1 MWYNKRVL
9 IFNYLCM
16 KFLTPILLAIL
27 LVFAILGWIAWSP
40 AISAVCIFLWIF
52 LIALSVRIVQPNT
65 VRTVEFLGKYNRILR
80 QGFHLIVPVLE
91 QTKLQT
97 LFRRNFPVE
106 VQGVTSDNVTAYIGL
121 NVIYYVEDDRNDSMQ
136 WAIYRS
142 IYSIDDH
149 RTMIKSTID
158 EQLRAMIVSFT
169 HKEIF
174 NKREEIWE
182 EIEER
187 LREKLSTF
195 GFRLDSIQV
204 RDVEL
209 DKKVMEAMNKVV
221 ETEKLKEAA
230 MNEAEAK
237 KILQVKEAE
246 AEKESKILL
255 WEGMAGQR
263 MKIAEWFKESVDLI
277 KQTDDSLNAEK
288 VLQFLLDSSRIET
301 LWNIWTRD
309 NSKLIYLNEDLEWR
323 ASKLMSGSELMN

>member
-16 KFLTPILLAIL
+16 KFLTPVLLAVL

-65 VRTVEFLGKYNRILR
+65 VRTVEFLGKYNRVLR

-301 LWNIWTRD
+301 LGNIWAKD
-309 NSKLIYLNEDLEWR
+309 NSKIIYLNEDLEWR

>member
-1 MWYNKRVL
+1 MKMLVPVL
-9 IFNYLCM
+9 LVIF
-16 KFLTPILLAIL
+16 ILLSIVFPPLAVVFVPLAIL
-27 LVFAILGWIAWSP
+27 IVVWW
-40 AISAVCIFLWIF
+40 
-52 LIALSVRIVQPNT
+52 VRIVQPNT
-65 VRTVEFLGKYNRILR
+65 VRTVEFLWKYTRILR
-80 QGFHLIVPVLE
+80 PGFHIIIPIVE
-91 QTKLQT
+91 QTRHQNL
-97 LFRRNFPVE
+97 RRVNLWVE
-106 VQGVTSDNVTAYIGL
+106 VQWVTSDNVTAYIGL
-121 NVIYYVEDDRNDSMQ
+121 NVIYFVEDDHDDSMS

-142 IYSIDDH
+142 VYSIDDH

-158 EQLRAMIVSFT
+158 EQLRAMIVWFS

-174 NKREEIWE
+174 NKREEIGE

-187 LREKLSTF
+187 LRQKLWTF
-195 GFRLDSIQV
+195 GYKLDSIQV

-209 DKKVMEAMNKVV
+209 EKKVMDAMNKVV

-263 MKIAEWFKESVDLI
+263 MKIAEWFKESVDMI
-277 KQTDDSLNAEK
+277 RRTDDSLNAEK

-301 LWNIWTRD
+301 LGNIGAKD

-323 ASKLMSGSELMN
+323 SSKLISGSDLMQ

>member
-1 MWYNKRVL
+1 MWYNKDVL

-65 VRTVEFLGKYNRILR
+65 VRTVEFLGKYNRVLR

-301 LWNIWTRD
+301 LGNIWAKD
-309 NSKLIYLNEDLEWR
+309 NSKIIYLNDDLEWR
-323 ASKLMSGSELMN
+323 ASKLMSGSEIMN

>member
-106 VQGVTSDNVTAYIGL
+106 VQWVTSDNVTAYIGL

-323 ASKLMSGSELMN
+323 ASKLMSGSEIMN

>member
-65 VRTVEFLGKYNRILR
+65 VRTVEFLGKYNRVLR

>member
-1 MWYNKRVL
+1 MLVPVL
-9 IFNYLCM
+9 LVIF
-16 KFLTPILLAIL
+16 ILLSIVFPPLAVVFVPLAIL
-27 LVFAILGWIAWSP
+27 IVVWW
-40 AISAVCIFLWIF
+40 
-52 LIALSVRIVQPNT
+52 VRIVQPNT
-65 VRTVEFLGKYNRILR
+65 VRTVEFLWKYTRILR
-80 QGFHLIVPVLE
+80 PGFHIIIPIVE
-91 QTKLQT
+91 QTRHQNL
-97 LFRRNFPVE
+97 RRVNLWVE
-106 VQGVTSDNVTAYIGL
+106 VQWVTSDNVTAYIGL
-121 NVIYYVEDDRNDSMQ
+121 NVIYFVEDDHDDSMS

-142 IYSIDDH
+142 VYSIDDH

-158 EQLRAMIVSFT
+158 EQLRAMIVWFS

-174 NKREEIWE
+174 NKREEIGE

-187 LREKLSTF
+187 LRQKLWTF
-195 GFRLDSIQV
+195 GYKLDSIQV

-209 DKKVMEAMNKVV
+209 EKKVMDAMNKVV

-323 ASKLMSGSELMN
+323 ASKLMSGSEIMN

>member
-1 MWYNKRVL
+1 MLLYICNL
-9 IFNYLCM
+9 LNNFYIM
-16 KFLTPILLAIL
+16 KFFMPLLIIILLFFWVISL
-27 LVFAILGWIAWSP
+27 LSNFVPWFFFS
-40 AISAVCIFLWIF
+40 IF
-52 LIALSVRIVQPNT
+52 LIIILIFSSVRIVKPNT
-65 VRTVEFLGKYNRILR
+65 VRTVETLWKYNRILR
-80 QGFHLIVPVLE
+80 QWFHLIVPILE
-91 QTKLQT
+91 LTREQT

-106 VQGVTSDNVTAYIGL
+106 VQWVTSDNVTAFIWL
-121 NVIYYVEDDRNDSMQ
+121 NVIYYVEDDRDDSTN

-187 LREKLSTF
+187 LREKLSSF

-209 DKKVMEAMNKVV
+209 DPKVMWAMNKVV

-277 KQTDDSLNAEK
+277 KMTDNSLNAEK

-301 LWNIWTRD
+301 LWNIWMKD

-323 ASKLMSGSELMN
+323 ASKLMSGSDIMN